1 MIRTTVPL
9 DDVGTAVLAET
20 ARAAATQYGGGAEAA
35 ALIVRLLAQDARKRH
50 TVVTPDHTLHLEVD
64 VDGTELTITLR
75 DQGEPVDAPPP
86 AVLALV
92 ELGLATAA
100 RGGVDG
106 AGNVLDAR
114 VPLPQHSRL
123 LDDTGLEVVPE
134 DAPISDEPVELR
146 PLTADDAFALTR
158 CIFRCYGWTYAVQD
172 MYFPDRIAAA
182 IESGRRIGAVAVTA
196 DGEVVAHTGLSF
208 VADGVVESGA
218 AVTDPR
224 FRGRNLML
232 SLFAINREAADAYG
246 VRGIMSRPVLTHGV
260 TQRLALGRGASLVGM
275 FLDAA
280 GPVQQVGF
288 TDGVIDHRMSYG
300 VTFQPVAPLEPTT
313 LWIPT
318 RYQDVAR
325 HVLADTE
332 FPLTIGE
339 PRAGV
344 AVPADSVI
352 ESAYDAHKELGTIR
366 VHTVGAD
373 LLADLDRILDQL
385 RAAGA
390 EAVQVWLPAD
400 QPALATVGAGLP
412 TLRLAF
418 AAILPIFGDLGN
430 CLVLQWLRHPAV
442 DDSAFQ
448 YGDERYRVLTR
459 MIVDQA
465 VTLGGQ
471 ETSQRLRQARR
482 EQLLALLP
490 DDTQA

>member
-1 MIRTTVPL
+1 MIRTSVPL

-50 TVVTPDHTLHLEVD
+50 TVATPDHQLHLEVA
-64 VDGTELTITLR
+64 VDGTELTLTMR
-75 DQGEPVDAPPP
+75 DEGEPVDAPPP

-100 RGGVDG
+100 QGGIDG
-106 AGNVLDAR
+106 AGNVLVAR
-114 VPLPQHSRL
+114 VPLPQHTRI
-123 LDDTGLEVVPE
+123 LDDAGLEVLPD
-134 DAPISDEPVELR
+134 DAPESDEPIELR
-146 PLTADDAFALTR
+146 PLVADDAFALTR
-158 CIFRCYGWTYAVQD
+158 CIFRCYGWTYAVHD
-172 MYFPDRIAAA
+172 MYYPDRIAAA
-182 IESGRRIGAVAVTA
+182 IEAGRRIGAVAVTT
-196 DGEVVAHTGLSF
+196 DGEVVAHTGMAI

-224 FRGRNLML
+224 FRGRGMLMK
-232 SLFAINREAADAYG
+232 LFAINRERADAMG
-246 VRGIMSRPVLTHGV
+246 VRAVMSRPVLTHGV
-260 TQRLALGRGASLVGM
+260 TQKVALERGAQVMGM

-280 GPVQQVGF
+280 APAQQVGF

-300 VTFQPVAPLEPTT
+300 VTFQPYVDLEPTV
-313 LWIPT
+313 LSIPA
-318 RYQDVAR
+318 RYQEIAR
-325 HVLADTE
+325 HVLAEAGYPITV
-332 FPLTIGE
+332 GE

-344 AVPADSVI
+344 AVPAESVI
-352 ESAYDAHKELGTIR
+352 SSSYDALKQLGTIR
-366 VHTVGAD
+366 VTVVGTD

-390 EAVQVWLPAD
+390 EAVLVYLPAD

-412 TLRLAF
+412 TLRLAY
-418 AAILPIFGDLGN
+418 AAILPIFGEMGN
-430 CLVLQWLRHPAV
+430 CLVLQWLRNPDV
-442 DDSAFQ
+442 DVTGFQ
-448 YGDERYRVLTR
+448 FGDDRYRVLTR

-465 VTLGGQ
+465 VALGSQ

-490 DDTQA
+490 DDSGG

>member
-1 MIRTTVPL
+1 MIRTSVPL
-9 DDVGTAVLAET
+9 DDVGTTVLAET

-35 ALIVRLLAQDARKRH
+35 ALIVRLLAQDARRRH
-50 TVVTPDHTLHLEVD
+50 TVVTPDHELHLAVD
-64 VDGTELTITLR
+64 VDGTELTLTLR

-106 AGNVLDAR
+106 GGNVLVAR
-114 VPLPQHSRL
+114 VPLPPHSRI
-123 LDDTGLEVVPE
+123 LDDAGLEVVPE
-134 DAPISDEPVELR
+134 DAPVSDEPVELR
-146 PLTADDAFALTR
+146 PLVADDAFALTR

-182 IESGRRIGAVAVTA
+182 VESGRRIGAVAATP
-196 DGEVVAHTGLSF
+196 DGEIVAHIGLSF
-208 VADGVVESGA
+208 VADGVVESGG

-224 FRGRNLML
+224 FRGRNLMVQ
-232 SLFAINREAADAYG
+232 LFAINRERADALG
-246 VRGIMSRPVLTHGV
+246 VRSVMSRPVLTHGV
-260 TQRLALGRGASLVGM
+260 TQKLALGRGAHVMGM

-300 VTFQPVAPLEPTT
+300 VTHQPVAPLTPAA
-313 LWIPT
+313 LWIPS
-318 RYQDVAR
+318 RYQEFVR
-325 HVLADTE
+325 HVLAATDY
-332 FPLTIGE
+332 PLTVGE
-339 PRAGV
+339 PRAGE
-344 AVPADSVI
+344 AVPTGSVI

-366 VHTVGAD
+366 VHTVGTD
-373 LLADLDRILDQL
+373 LLADLDRILDQF

-390 EAVQVWLPAD
+390 AAVQVWLPAD

-418 AAILPIFGDLGN
+418 AALLPEFGDLGN
-430 CLVLQWLRHPAV
+430 CLVLQWLRNPAV
-442 DDSAFQ
+442 DVGAFQ
-448 YGDERYRVLTR
+448 FGDEQYAVLTGL
-459 MIVDQA
+459 IVDQA
-465 VTLGGQ
+465 VELGGQ

-490 DDTQA
+490 DGT